1 MSAKSKQKTLG
12 FGMKPKPLLLKDVL
26 ESFRKIAA
34 ISGNKSQ
41 AVKVQEIKKILV
53 RATGQESKFIIRGL
67 QGKLRIGLARSSV
80 IVALAHAFVLS
91 VPKGVKPMEK
101 YVEGGEYSDNEKVRL
116 NLACLERN
124 NDNQPYNTSLS
135 LLAPPRPRSSSW
147 TSRTLSASALR
158 LP

>member
-26 ESFRKIAA
+26 QSFRKVAA

-53 RATGQESKFIIRGL
+53 RASGQECKFIIRGL

-101 YVEGGEYSDNEKVRL
+101 WVEGGNYSDNEKVRFGE
-116 NLACLERN
+116 AKG
-124 NDNQPYNTSLS
+124 
-135 LLAPPRPRSSSW
+135 
-147 TSRTLSASALR
+147 
-158 LP
+158 